1 MREMEMAGNYW
12 CGHTI
17 LDPSDI
23 ERQFSNEDGLN
34 FLDVSTNEYLSTER
48 VEQLDQVRDV
58 LEDIPA
64 READFVELYFFQK
77 VRQTAIAS
85 IFNVS
90 QPTVCYRLQRASA
103 RIKYLLDIP
112 GYDPFCI
119 EKDLSGV
126 LGDPIDVRIL
136 LGMIKTT
143 CQSEVAKTMNVTQG
157 FVRHRY
163 LRSVAVLEGV
173 RGMGHYVE
181 LFNHISS
188 NLNILRE
195 VQRAKWNEPVIHL
208 LS

>member
-1 MREMEMAGNYW
+1 MGGNYW
-12 CGHTI
+12 CGHKI

-23 ERQFSNEDGLN
+23 ERQFSNEDGFN
-34 FLDVSTNEYLSTER
+34 FLDFSTNEYLSTER
-48 VEQLDQVRDV
+48 TEQLDRVRTV
-58 LEDIPA
+58 LGDIPA

-77 VRQTAIAS
+77 VRQTAIAA

-90 QPTVCYRLQRASA
+90 QPTVCYRLQRAAA
-103 RIKYLLDIP
+103 RIKYLLDLP
-112 GYDPFCI
+112 PYDPFRI
-119 EKDLSGV
+119 QKDLSGV
-126 LGDPIDVRIL
+126 LGDPIDVQIM

-143 CQSEVAKTMNVTQG
+143 CQSEVAKDMGVTQG

-163 LRSVAVLEGV
+163 LRSVAALEKLP
-173 RGMGHYVE
+173 GMTHYVA

-208 LS
+208 IS

>member
-1 MREMEMAGNYW
+1 METAMGGNYW
-12 CGHTI
+12 CGHKI

-23 ERQFSNEDGLN
+23 ERQFSNEDGLA

-48 VEQLDQVRDV
+48 SEQLGQVRTV
-58 LEDIPA
+58 LGDIPA

-77 VRQTAIAS
+77 VRQTSIAS

-90 QPTVCYRLQRASA
+90 QPTVCYRLQRAAA

-112 GYDPFCI
+112 PYDPHRI
-119 EKDLSGV
+119 ERDLSGV
-126 LGDPIDVRIL
+126 LGDPIDVRIM

-143 CQSEVAKTMNVTQG
+143 CQSEVAKDMGVTQG

-163 LRSVAVLEGV
+163 LRSVSSLERV
-173 RGMGHYVE
+173 TGMSNYVD
-181 LFNHISS
+181 LFNHVSG

-208 LS
+208 IS